1 MPHEAGRLAVVLH
14 DIEPATFGH
23 CALIRDWLADLGV
36 DRVTL
41 CVVPAP
47 DHHPFFRRS
56 PALADWLRERRAGGD
71 AIAQQGLVSGR
82 TPPRHATTEQVSAG
96 RRLLE
101 EAGLEPSGYRAGTLA
116 HALTAR
122 RDVGTMFRWWMAA
135 GRFPVA
141 SERGAVRVDLRPE
154 DFDRLP
160 DRTRAM
166 ERALRRAAA
175 AREVVTFDD
184 LAAADAA
191 GRVPALRA
199 VAHR

>member
-1 MPHEAGRLAVVLH
+1 MPRESGRLAVVLH
-14 DIEPATFGH
+14 DIEPVTFGH

-47 DHHPFFRRS
+47 DHHPFLRRS

-82 TPPRHATTEQVSAG
+82 TPPRHATGEQVRAG
-96 RRLLE
+96 RALLE
-101 EAGLEPSGYRAGTLA
+101 DAGLEPSGYRAGTLS

-122 RDVGTMFRWWMAA
+122 RDIATMFQWWMAA

-141 SERGAVRVDLRPE
+141 SERGAMRGDLRPE
-154 DFDRLP
+154 DFDRQL
-160 DRTRAM
+160 DHTEVTERTPR
-166 ERALRRAAA
+166 LAAA

-184 LAAADAA
+184 LAVGGA
-191 GRVPALRA
+191 GARVASLRPDTLT
-199 VAHR
+199 